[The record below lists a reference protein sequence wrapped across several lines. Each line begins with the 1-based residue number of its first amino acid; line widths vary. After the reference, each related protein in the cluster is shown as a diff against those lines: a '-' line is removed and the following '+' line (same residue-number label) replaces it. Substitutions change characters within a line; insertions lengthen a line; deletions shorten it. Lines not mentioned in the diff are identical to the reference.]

1 MSTKWGPVF
10 TFSLPERAVRLLVPR
25 ELCHWLRVWAMFY
38 KTFVK
43 FVVGLKFL
51 QTIKSWKIWVM
62 NWLYA
67 GMDQTSGKC
76 DSIVMH
82 LLNLYFE
89 NRYFTSS
96 DGEVALHL

>member
-1 MSTKWGPVF
+1 
-10 TFSLPERAVRLLVPR
+10 
-25 ELCHWLRVWAMFY
+25 
-38 KTFVK
+38 
-43 FVVGLKFL
+43 
-51 QTIKSWKIWVM
+51 M